1 MIRRFVP
8 PAVAAFGDGP
18 DAELAQTLAQAR
30 DDGFAEGRELGQR
43 EGHAAGLLEGEAAAS
58 ATHQIEL
65 AALHERFAKHQ
76 ATLAMATAL
85 EQVLD
90 ARSADQRTLENATRI
105 GIVAVLR
112 MLFPTLLEQAAGQ
125 EIAALLTETLTERAP
140 ETLTLRAHPD
150 TLRAVVEQSLPD
162 DHAAQLTMQADAAL
176 PFGAAEIAWMGGG
189 LTFDPTALHARVVNI
204 LAPIEKE
211 PAT

>member
-8 PAVAAFGDGP
+8 PAVAAFGEGP

-43 EGHAAGLLEGEAAAS
+43 EGHTTGLHAGEAAAT

-65 AALHERFAKHQ
+65 AALQEKSAKHQ
-76 ATLAMATAL
+76 ATLAVTTAL

-90 ARSADQRTLENATRI
+90 ARSADRQALEHATRTA
-105 GIVAVLR
+105 IVAVLR
-112 MLFPTLLEQAAGQ
+112 MLFPTLLEQTSGQ
-125 EIAALLTETLTERAP
+125 EIAALLTEALTERAP
-140 ETLTLRAHPD
+140 EALTLRAHPD
-150 TLRAVVEQSLPD
+150 TLRAVEQRLPG

-176 PFGAAEIAWMGGG
+176 PFGTAEIAWTGGG
-189 LTFDPTALHARVVNI
+189 LNFDPTALHARVVNI
-204 LAPIEKE
+204 LAPVEKE